1 MRATT
6 LPTVM
11 PKSSCR
17 DGLLTD
23 KVIMTQM
30 IRVQLVMM
38 RGE

>member
-11 PKSSCR
+11 PKISCR

-23 KVIMTQM
+23 RAIIRQMMT
-30 IRVQLVMM
+30 VQLVMM
-38 RGE
+38 IGE

>member
-23 KVIMTQM
+23 RVIIRQMMT
-30 IRVQLVMM
+30 VQLVIMI
-38 RGE
+38 GE